1 MMMRQ
6 MQKLTTM
13 AASKRSAR
21 AFNAAPAFPTRL
33 NEEERAEAFA
43 QITSAWQPVANR
55 DAIQRTFQF
64 KDFNDAWGF
73 MSQTAELAEK
83 MNHHPEWFN
92 VYNRVEVTLSTHD
105 CGGLSKNVRTIAASI
120 ASYVY
125 ASMAIELTVACVLI
139 TCVRRMSTWRSR

>member
-1 MMMRQ
+1 MMMMVRQ
-6 MQKLTTM
+6 MQKVTT
-13 AASKRSAR
+13 AASKRSTR
-21 AFNAAPAFPTRL
+21 AFNAAAGFPTRL
-33 NEEERAEAFA
+33 NEEERAEAFK

-105 CGGLSKNVRTIAASI
+105 CGGLSKNDVD
-120 ASYVY
+120 
-125 ASMAIELTVACVLI
+125 MAVAMNKFAGSV
-139 TCVRRMSTWRSR
+139 

>member
-1 MMMRQ
+1 MMRQ
-6 MQKLTTM
+6 MQKLTTT
-13 AASKRSAR
+13 ASKRAAAAFQATR
-21 AFNAAPAFPTRL
+21 AFNAAAGFPTRL
-33 NEEERAEAFA
+33 NEDERTKAFA
-43 QITSAWQPVANR
+43 QITPAWQPVANR

-105 CGGLSKNVRTIAASI
+105 CGGLSKNVRLCQWHCT
-120 ASYVY
+120 
-125 ASMAIELTVACVLI
+125 
-139 TCVRRMSTWRSR
+139 RSEC